1 MKTISLALALSLFL
15 PVAAFAQDS
24 GASDPFAT
32 ERLGGD
38 SLTERPQR
46 GQGASTQRALIPLG
60 LVYSSFDTDRNY
72 KVTEEELEVGIAQSF
87 AAADRDGSS
96 HLSLVE
102 LATWRELVLGSR
114 DLLPGNTQFDRNF
127 DSRVERAEFT
137 SLLTDLY
144 KSFDRNKNGALEF
157 AEMTTP
163 IRQAQRPSAERR
175 EYVPQRQSRGQR
187 PSR

>member
-1 MKTISLALALSLFL
+1 MKTISLAVALSLL
-15 PVAAFAQDS
+15 TSASALAQDS
-24 GASDPFAT
+24 AASDPFAT

-38 SLTERPQR
+38 GQSERPQR
-46 GQGASTQRALIPLG
+46 GQGGSTQRALIPLG

-72 KVTEEELEVGIAQSF
+72 KVTGEELEIGIAQSF
-87 AAADRDGSS
+87 AAADRDGSA

-102 LATWRELVLGSR
+102 LAAWRELVLGSR

-144 KSFDRNKNGALEF
+144 ESFDRNKNGALEF
-157 AEMTTP
+157 AEMTTAV
-163 IRQAQRPSAERR
+163 RQAQRPRAERR

-187 PSR
+187 RSR